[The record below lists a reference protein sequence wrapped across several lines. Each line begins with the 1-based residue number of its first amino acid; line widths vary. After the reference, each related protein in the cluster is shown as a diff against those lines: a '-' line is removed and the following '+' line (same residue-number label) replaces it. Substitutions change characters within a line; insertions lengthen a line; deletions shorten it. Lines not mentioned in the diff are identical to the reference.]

1 VATSIA
7 LEPVGVNI
15 RKKSISA
22 EILNCISIPL
32 EDDRYSKLIRFAMP
46 LLASLVFM
54 NQIKF
59 NPRWK
64 EELVAVSDEGVLIL
78 EIAMGILH
86 VYFPDEQKGL
96 VSVPG
101 WAKEKWQAYLDAC
114 TDWCR

>member
-1 VATSIA
+1 
-7 LEPVGVNI
+7 
-15 RKKSISA
+15 
-22 EILNCISIPL
+22 
-32 EDDRYSKLIRFAMP
+32 MP

-64 EELVAVSDEGVLIL
+64 EELVAVSDEGVLIF
-78 EIAMGILH
+78 EIAMGAVH

-114 TDWCR
+114 TTGVDKTGSR

>member
-1 VATSIA
+1 
-7 LEPVGVNI
+7 
-15 RKKSISA
+15 
-22 EILNCISIPL
+22 
-32 EDDRYSKLIRFAMP
+32 MP

-78 EIAMGILH
+78 EIAMGTLH
-86 VYFPDEQKGL
+86 VYFPDKQKGL

-101 WAKEKWQAYLDAC
+101 WVKKNGRRIWMRVRLV
-114 TDWCR
+114 

>member
-1 VATSIA
+1 MATSIA

-78 EIAMGILH
+78 EIAMGTLH
-86 VYFPDEQKGL
+86 VYFPDKQKWL

-101 WAKEKWQAYLDAC
+101 WVKKNGRRIWMRVRLV
-114 TDWCR
+114 